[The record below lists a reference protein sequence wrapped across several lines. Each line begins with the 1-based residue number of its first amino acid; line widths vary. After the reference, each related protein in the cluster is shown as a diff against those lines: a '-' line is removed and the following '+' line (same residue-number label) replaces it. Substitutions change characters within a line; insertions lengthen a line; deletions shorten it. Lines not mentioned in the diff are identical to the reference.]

1 MIRGR
6 GVLPVIV
13 LVMFQA
19 LNLNCDSLEEINK
32 TLNIAINRRY
42 RGRISKSPAKGD
54 QRYPRTQKRTLRRY
68 NCSNPNL
75 SKIDEM
81 HRGDTTYRWIRPYLA
96 KVCVPNRY
104 LRLKAGRIVRDCP
117 DGDRECM
124 VNAIYRYIV
133 ENYRYRSDPRPDDFI
148 QSPFTTMRM
157 GGGDCEDLSIL
168 LVSLLENIGIRTYL
182 VLIPGHMFALACDL
196 NLKRLTAYA
205 RFSFA
210 EMRAKETARSLGD
223 TVIVKD
229 NRIYIVHK
237 RRMKFLVRG
246 GSKVIP
252 TLNVGDL
259 PKVSSRMDVIYS
271 VKSNLPINIFVIP
284 GDRENLYRFLNSD
297 YFSIWTGCYDYG
309 VSEIN
314 GRRCLNVLPSS
325 VIAIANPNL
334 SDAIVEV
341 SLELWYSYAPPKQSS
356 PLNVRYLNVAGSVC
370 VVLDPT
376 TGKVSYPGYYPAPL
390 SPSKNAPPVMLHEWA
405 IVFDPITG
413 QYIRYGAMLPY

>member
-1 MIRGR
+1 
-6 GVLPVIV
+6 
-13 LVMFQA
+13 
-19 LNLNCDSLEEINK
+19 
-32 TLNIAINRRY
+32 
-42 RGRISKSPAKGD
+42 
-54 QRYPRTQKRTLRRY
+54 
-68 NCSNPNL
+68 
-75 SKIDEM
+75 M
-81 HRGDTTYRWIRPYLA
+81 HRDDTTYRWIRPFLA

-104 LRLKAGRIVRDCP
+104 LRLKAGKIVKDCP
-117 DGDRECM
+117 SDDRECM

-133 ENYRYRSDPRPDDFI
+133 DNYRYRPDPRPDNFI

-196 NLKRLTAYA
+196 DLERLTAYA

-210 EMRAKETARSLGD
+210 EMKAKETARSLGD

-229 NRIYIVHK
+229 NRIYVVHK

-259 PKVSSRMDVIYS
+259 PKSSSYMDVIYS
-271 VKSNLPINIFVIP
+271 VKSNFPINVFVIP
-284 GDRENLYRFLNSD
+284 GDRENLYKFLSSD
-297 YFSIWTGCYDYG
+297 CFSIWTNCYDYG
-309 VSEIN
+309 VSEIDN
-314 GRRCLNVLPSS
+314 KVCPKVLPSS

-341 SLELWYSYAPPKQSS
+341 SLEIWYSYAPPELSS
-356 PLNVRYLNVAGSVC
+356 PLNVRYLNVAGSVG

-376 TGKVSYPGYYPAPL
+376 TGKLSYPGYYPPPL
-390 SPSKNAPPVMLHEWA
+390 RPSKDAPPVMLHEWA

-413 QYIRYGAMLPY
+413 QYIRYGAMFPY